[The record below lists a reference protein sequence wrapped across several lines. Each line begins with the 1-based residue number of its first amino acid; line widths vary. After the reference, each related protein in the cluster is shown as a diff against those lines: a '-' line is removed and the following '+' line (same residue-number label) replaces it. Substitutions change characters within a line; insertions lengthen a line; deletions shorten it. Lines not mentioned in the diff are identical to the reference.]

1 MEISNLNQ
9 KELNKRAEEVFD
21 LNIGDYVYDVIVEDD
36 GSVKIPM
43 REISSLDGDYV
54 DFDYEPDMSERPE
67 ALDYLLGKRDD
78 FND

>member
-9 KELNKRAEEVFD
+9 EELNKRAEEVFD
-21 LNIGDYVYDVIVEDD
+21 LSIGDYVYDVIVEDD

-43 REISSLDGDYV
+43 REINDLDGDYA
-54 DFDYEPDMSERPE
+54 DFDYKPDMSERPE

>member
-21 LNIGDYVYDVIVEDD
+21 LSIGDYVYDVIVEDD

-43 REISSLDGDYV
+43 REINNLDGDYV
-54 DFDYEPDMSERPE
+54 DFDYKPDMSERPE
-67 ALDYLLGKRDD
+67 ALDYLLGKRDN

>member
-1 MEISNLNQ
+1 MEMSNLNQ
-9 KELNKRAEEVFD
+9 EELNKRAEEVFD
-21 LNIGDYVYDVIVEDD
+21 LSIGDYIYAVIVEDN

-43 REISSLDGDYV
+43 REISNLGGDYV

-67 ALDYLLGKRDD
+67 ALDYLLGKRND